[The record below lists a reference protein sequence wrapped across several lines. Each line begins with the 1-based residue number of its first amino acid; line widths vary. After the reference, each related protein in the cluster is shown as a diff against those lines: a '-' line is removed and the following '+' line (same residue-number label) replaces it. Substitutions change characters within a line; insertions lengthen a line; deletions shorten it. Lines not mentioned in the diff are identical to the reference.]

1 MEYQI
6 YKPEREA
13 VMNSYM
19 DNSFLKPRHFYQTG
33 FESTLENI
41 VYDSN
46 SAPEQEFLERTLTDK
61 KHVLKAGVKALL
73 NELQERERLNRMIY
87 SGISSEILKT
97 RNYLEEIRGITTR
110 SYAMDM
116 ALNFSRRR
124 TQLEDRIIGLGRE
137 WRDEARDHFK
147 TQNALRLYLLKA
159 LSDYWGFNR
168 KMQHLGYEEHVE
180 G

>member
-1 MEYQI
+1 MEYQN

-19 DNSFLKPRHFYQTG
+19 DNSLFKPRHFYPIG
-33 FESTLENI
+33 FESTLEGI
-41 VYDSN
+41 AYSDS

-61 KHVLKAGVKALL
+61 KQVLKAGVKALL

-87 SGISSEILKT
+87 SGVNAEILRTK
-97 RNYLEEIRGITTR
+97 NYLEEIRGITAR

-124 TQLEDRIIGLGRE
+124 TQLEDRIVGLSRE
-137 WRDEARDHFK
+137 LHDEARDHFK
-147 TQNALRLYLLKA
+147 TQNTLRLYLLKG
-159 LSDYWGFNR
+159 LSDYWEFNR
-168 KMQHLGYEEHVE
+168 KMKHLGYGEHVE

>member
-1 MEYQI
+1 MEYQS
-6 YKPEREA
+6 YRPEKEA

-19 DNSFLKPRHFYQTG
+19 DNSLFKPRHFYQTG
-33 FESTLENI
+33 FEGTLENI
-41 VYDSN
+41 VHGNN

-61 KHVLKAGVKALL
+61 QQVLKAGVKALL

-87 SGISSEILKT
+87 SGINSEILRTKT
-97 RNYLEEIRGITTR
+97 YLEEIRGITAR

-124 TQLEDRIIGLGRE
+124 TQLEDRIIGLSRE
-137 WRDEARDHFK
+137 WREEARDHFK
-147 TQNALRLYLLKA
+147 TQNTLRLYLLKG
-159 LSDYWGFNR
+159 LSDYWEFNR
-168 KMQHLGYEEHVE
+168 KMRHLGYGEHVE